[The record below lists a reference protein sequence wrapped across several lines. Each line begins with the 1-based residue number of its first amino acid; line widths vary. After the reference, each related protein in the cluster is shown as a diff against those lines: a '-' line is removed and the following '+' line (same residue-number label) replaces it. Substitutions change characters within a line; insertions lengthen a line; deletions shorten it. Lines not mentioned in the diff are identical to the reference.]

1 MDHPNCQSCGSTLPF
16 NGFDRRL
23 AVVHCSHCGD
33 LSDPSEA
40 QDTAAIDDPDAQTTE
55 NLHTSEISDNDT
67 KHSET
72 SRPIIA
78 MPPGFSSSGCDKKFE
93 IQWSWR
99 SPWAYIFLGMA
110 IFWHLFLFTM
120 FSSRGFEF
128 ANIIFVPAGF
138 FLLYKGLAEMF
149 NTTTISADEYWLTVR
164 HSPIPWYPAPTVSS
178 STIAQ
183 LYVSEGF
190 TKSRGGG
197 KTPYYLLYA
206 VLRDDLHQ
214 QLSNRLRTIEPAL
227 YLEQEFERAL
237 HIQDRA
243 VEGEV
248 HEPTPDV

>member
-1 MDHPNCQSCGSTLPF
+1 MT
-16 NGFDRRL
+16 R
-23 AVVHCSHCGD
+23 
-33 LSDPSEA
+33 
-40 QDTAAIDDPDAQTTE
+40 
-55 NLHTSEISDNDT
+55 NLHTSENSNNDT
-67 KHSET
+67 KLSET
-72 SRPIIA
+72 SRPVIA
-78 MPPGFSSSGCDKKFE
+78 MPPGFSSSRRDNRFE

-99 SPWAYIFLGMA
+99 SPFAFIFLGFVIA
-110 IFWHLFLFTM
+110 YNLILLKIL
-120 FSSRGFEF
+120 SESEFEF
-128 ANIIFVPAGF
+128 FSILFMLGGLVIS
-138 FLLYKGLAEMF
+138 YIGLAEMF

-214 QLSNRLRTIEPAL
+214 QLSNKLRTIEPAL